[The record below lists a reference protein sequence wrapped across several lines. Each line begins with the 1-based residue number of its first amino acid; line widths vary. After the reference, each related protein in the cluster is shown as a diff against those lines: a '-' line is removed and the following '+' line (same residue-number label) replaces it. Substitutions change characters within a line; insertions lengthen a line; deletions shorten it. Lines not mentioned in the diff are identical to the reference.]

1 MAPEETTPDPVCGSE
16 TTETT
21 ADTQTIPLAEYEALQ
36 AKFAELQT
44 RQARQQADFENA
56 RRHLRKEAEEAS
68 LRGVVRFVRPL
79 LSELDAFSLA
89 LEAAKP
95 ESFADFVQGVQMTR
109 DNILRILAG
118 QGLEIIP
125 TEGRFDPAQHE
136 VIAEIP
142 DPAERGTIVQVFR
155 AGYRCQNQVVRAA
168 QVIVSK
174 GPAQAET
181 EAKA

>member
-1 MAPEETTPDPVCGSE
+1 MAPEESTDEPVCGENAE
-16 TTETT
+16 TTGEQ
-21 ADTQTIPLAEYEALQ
+21 QTIPLAEYEALQ
-36 AKFAELQT
+36 AKLAELQT

-56 RRHLRKEAEEAS
+56 RRHLRKESEEAS

-118 QGLEIIP
+118 QGLETIP
-125 TEGRFDPAQHE
+125 TEGRFDPAFHE

-174 GPAQAET
+174 GPAQPEA